1 MDCDECPSFTQNES
15 KPDYI
20 GIREGRSSDQAH
32 WFVVEMKTN
41 VSSVNTVL
49 RQIEAGV
56 EKIKNS
62 SSFRLDISPGKIIG
76 VIVHSR
82 RGAKAADLARHKIT
96 YEGEKIIVIG
106 RRSGSSL

>member
-20 GIREGRSSDQAH
+20 GIREGRSSSQTY

-49 RQIEAGV
+49 RQIGAGV
-56 EKIKNS
+56 DKIQNS
-62 SSFRLDISPGKIIG
+62 HLFRFSGSPTKVIG
-76 VIVHSR
+76 IIVHRR
-82 RGAKAADLARHKIT
+82 RGAKAADLVRHKIT
-96 YEGEKIIVIG
+96 YDGKRITVLG
-106 RRSGSSL
+106 RRSDDSL